1 VPSVTNS
8 RENGRAAGATWWRTV
23 SRWALTLHIYV
34 SMAGFLLLF
43 LFSLTG
49 LTLNHGDFGWSE
61 PALVKRTLMLP
72 QALVDHPSEAAL
84 SAYARDALGIHAP
97 VKSYREYPDEI
108 ELLFAAPGSRAQIQ
122 ITREDRTARVEIE
135 TRGLFGVIGDLHKG
149 HDSGRVWSWAID
161 FTAVLF
167 MFTAATGMITL
178 ASLRARRRT
187 GFVLGALGI
196 VVTLVVYWLWV
207 PR

>member
-8 RENGRAAGATWWRTV
+8 RDNGRAAGPTVWRTI
-23 SRWALTLHIYV
+23 SRSALTLHIYV

-72 QALVDHPSEAAL
+72 QALVDRPSEAAL
-84 SAYARDALGIHAP
+84 SAHVREALGIRAP

-108 ELLFAAPGSRAQIQ
+108 ELLFAAPGSRATVQ
-122 ITREDRTARVEIE
+122 ITRDDRTARVEME

-149 HDSGRVWSWAID
+149 HDGGRVWSWMID
-161 FTAVLF
+161 VTAVLF

-187 GFVLGALGI
+187 GFVLGAIGAIL
-196 VVTLVVYWLWV
+196 TLAIYWLWV

>member
-1 VPSVTNS
+1 VPSVTS
-8 RENGRAAGATWWRTV
+8 PGENGRAAGPTVWRSV

-61 PALVKRTLMLP
+61 PRLVKRTLLLP
-72 QALVDHPSEAAL
+72 QALVDRPSEAAL
-84 SAYARDALGIHAP
+84 AAYARDTLGIRAP

-108 ELLFAAPGSRAQIQ
+108 ELLFAGPGSRAQVQ
-122 ITREDRTARVEIE
+122 VTREDRTARVEIE
-135 TRGLFGVIGDLHKG
+135 TRGLLAVIGDLHKG
-149 HDSGRVWSWAID
+149 RDSGRVWSWVID

-167 MFTAATGMITL
+167 MFTALTGMITL

-187 GFVLGALGI
+187 GFLLGALG
-196 VVTLVVYWLWV
+196 VVLTLLVYWLWV